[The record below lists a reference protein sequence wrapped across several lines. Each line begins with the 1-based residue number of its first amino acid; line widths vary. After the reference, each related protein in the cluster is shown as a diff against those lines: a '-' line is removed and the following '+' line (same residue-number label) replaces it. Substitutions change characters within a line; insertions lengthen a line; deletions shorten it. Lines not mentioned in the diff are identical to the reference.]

1 MTKLTTDQLEA
12 LGISRDELIE
22 NIIQRC
28 SDDILSSTAFDEDG
42 NDVRMKSDVEKRL
55 QALCKETIDRR
66 VQEIAETHILPVIS
80 QRIDNLVLQQTNTW
94 GEKTGKPVPFIEYL
108 VQRADAYLTE
118 KVNYE
123 GKSKAEVGG
132 YSFSGDQSRIT
143 HMVHKHLH
151 YSIETAMKNA
161 VSQVNAA
168 LSKGLQETVKLKI
181 DEIVSSLKV
190 VSK

>member
-22 NIIQRC
+22 KIIQRC

-66 VQEIAETHILPVIS
+66 VQEIAETHVLPMIS
-80 QRIDNLVLQQTNTW
+80 QRIDSLVLQQTNKW
-94 GEKTGKPVPFIEYL
+94 GEKTGQRIPFIEYL
-108 VQRADAYLTE
+108 IQRADTYLTE
-118 KVNYE
+118 TVNYE
-123 GKSKAEVGG
+123 GKSKDEAGS
-132 YSFSGDQSRIT
+132 YSFSGTQSRIT